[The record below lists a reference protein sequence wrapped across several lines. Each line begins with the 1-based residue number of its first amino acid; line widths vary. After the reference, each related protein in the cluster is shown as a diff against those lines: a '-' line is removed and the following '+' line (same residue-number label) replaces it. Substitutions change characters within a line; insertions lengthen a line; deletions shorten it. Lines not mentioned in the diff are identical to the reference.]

1 MLLEF
6 QSSAFD
12 RSATSP
18 FNVLQQYL
26 KADNQPHRK
35 RRDGIIARPEF

>member
-1 MLLEF
+1 
-6 QSSAFD
+6 
-12 RSATSP
+12 
-18 FNVLQQYL
+18 VLQQYL